1 MMVFLSLGNV
11 KLCSGADVSGVVKRN
26 ERRWFAGSQGP
37 HGMYASLNWAVEI
50 VPYVH
55 LEADALTG
63 RTFEVMPH
71 WEFGGR
77 LGISTRF

>member
-1 MMVFLSLGNV
+1 MLPSRGPQGRSSSLMP
-11 KLCSGADVSGVVKRN
+11 
-26 ERRWFAGSQGP
+26 SQGT

-50 VPYVH
+50 LPYVH

-63 RTFEVMPH
+63 RTFRVMPH